1 MLITSLVILARLA
14 ATCLAG
20 PLSTGQEAVD
30 PTARP
35 PPPSQDPWYTAPA
48 GFEDA
53 APGTVLRVRTAP
65 GGLAAAVAN
74 ASAAYHVLYRTTD
87 TRHRPAW
94 AVTTVLAPLH
104 PRGESETSS
113 LLAYLVP
120 YDSASVDM
128 SPSWALYDYV
138 ALEAARPVVMSI
150 ESALGA
156 GWYVSVP
163 DYEGPLASCKCSR
176 SSLTLIARHRR
187 FRHRV

>member
-1 MLITSLVILARLA
+1 MAMRSLVILARL
-14 ATCLAG
+14 TVMCLAG
-20 PLSTGQEAVD
+20 VLSTGHEAALL
-30 PTARP
+30 TGRP
-35 PPPSQDPWYTAPA
+35 PPPSQDAWYTAPE
-48 GFEDA
+48 GFEA
-53 APGTVLRVRTAP
+53 AAAGTVLRVREAP

-94 AVTTVLAPLH
+94 AVTTLLTPTR
-104 PRGESETSS
+104 PREGPAA

-120 YDSASVDM
+120 YDAASVDM

-150 ESALGA
+150 ERALGA

-163 DYEGPLASCKCSR
+163 DYEGPLASCEC
-176 SSLTLIARHRR
+176 LLPPLCTCPRR
-187 FRHRV
+187 VCFL